1 MITTNPEELA
11 RALPVMK
18 SADLVPN
25 IVGRSGI
32 GKSQIVQQ
40 FVKRV
45 QESVQDFGFVLS
57 IQSVMDPV
65 DNRGV
70 PDLDREKQ
78 LTRWFAPATLPVEGN
93 NDLPE
98 RGLTFHDELDRCDP
112 ANLNTLL
119 TRLSAGVVDNR
130 KIKAGWW
137 DVCAMNGATDEYTTP
152 LPKALKKRLC
162 HLYFHHADMSGLLKH
177 GGDEGWHEDVVSF
190 LCKER
195 PLPAEP
201 EWEDLA
207 VDALPN
213 GDVDAPAGRQFEYL
227 SRAEHALAK
236 RWPFQ
241 VSDLRP
247 IIVQGILGYVYM
259 LKYMVHCST
268 ADIPS
273 LDEIVR
279 DPNGCRLP
287 DDAAGL
293 YAVASLIAAGGDPA
307 RSSSFAIYL
316 GRLANASEE
325 IAMYGFRA
333 ASVRI
338 PTLLASTE
346 YSALHNMTQA

>member
-1 MITTNPEELA
+1 MITTPPPKMPRL
-11 RALPVMK
+11 LPILK
-18 SADLVPN
+18 AADLVPN
-25 IVGRSGI
+25 IVGGSGI
-32 GKSQIVQQ
+32 GKTQTVGQ
-40 FVKRV
+40 FRDLVK
-45 QESVQDFGFVLS
+45 ENIPDYGFVLS
-57 IQSVMDPV
+57 IQSMMDPV

-70 PDLDREKQ
+70 PDLDRDMR
-78 LTRWFAPATLPVEGN
+78 LTRWYAPATLPVEGN
-93 NDLPE
+93 DELPA

-119 TRLSAGVVDNR
+119 TRLSSRVVDNR

-152 LPKALKKRLC
+152 LPKALKKRLV
-162 HLYFHHADMSGLLKH
+162 HIYFYHSDIAGLVQHATG
-177 GGDEGWHEDVVSF
+177 EGWHGDVVSF
-190 LCKER
+190 LAKEK
-195 PLPAEP
+195 PLPVEP

-207 VDALPN
+207 VDVLPN
-213 GDVDAPAGRQFEYL
+213 GDVDAPSGRQFEYL

-268 ADIPS
+268 VDIPS